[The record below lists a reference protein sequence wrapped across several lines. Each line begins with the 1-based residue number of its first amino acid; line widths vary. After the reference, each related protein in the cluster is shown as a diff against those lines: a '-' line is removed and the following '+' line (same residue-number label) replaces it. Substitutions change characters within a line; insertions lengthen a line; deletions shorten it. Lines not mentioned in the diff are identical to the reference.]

1 VVQGG
6 VARKFELEMSST
18 SIVSSRAV
26 RLTKR
31 EVEVLNLIAQGFS
44 SKQAADRLYVSKRTV
59 DFHLANIYEKL
70 KVTNRMQAFNVA
82 TNLGLIL
89 DPIDGDEES
98 PEEAFAVAA

>member
-1 VVQGG
+1 
-6 VARKFELEMSST
+6 
-18 SIVSSRAV
+18 
-26 RLTKR
+26 
-31 EVEVLNLIAQGFS
+31 
-44 SKQAADRLYVSKRTV
+44 V